1 MEGTLRAMSSFS
13 PLEPWCS
20 GKQRHSS
27 VKQRKQGKLF
37 FHTQVLFPVRL
48 FSCESSESESLSCE
62 RQCMSPWKVM
72 WLDQGYRSA
81 SERQCERSQPLVPRA
96 ALGLAGGVRRGLQL
110 CDCHASGTQGS
121 GHRCGFS
128 TCCPRKGRFG
138 ALSSGFILFWTT
150 GLNRIIQ
157 LLSGYK
163 TELNFLQ
170 RKNDW
175 WSWEE
180 RSSKLWVQMG
190 GLPVHLQ
197 MNKFCY
203 ILRQNTLVRDIL
215 LSVYELVTW
224 FY

>member
-1 MEGTLRAMSSFS
+1 MKDSVNTAGPSSPEQPQDWQVGCREG
-13 PLEPWCS
+13 C
-20 GKQRHSS
+20 SS
-27 VKQRKQGKLF
+27 V
-37 FHTQVLFPVRL
+37 T
-48 FSCESSESESLSCE
+48 
-62 RQCMSPWKVM
+62 VM
-72 WLDQGYRSA
+72 L
-81 SERQCERSQPLVPRA
+81 
-96 ALGLAGGVRRGLQL
+96 LGLKGQVTGV
-110 CDCHASGTQGS
+110 ASPPAVPES
-121 GHRCGFS
+121 
-128 TCCPRKGRFG
+128 RFG

-180 RSSKLWVQMG
+180 RSSKLWVQIG

-197 MNKFCY
+197 MNKFCH
-203 ILRQNTLVRDIL
+203 ILRQNTLVGDIL
-215 LSVYELVTW
+215 LSVYELVIQ